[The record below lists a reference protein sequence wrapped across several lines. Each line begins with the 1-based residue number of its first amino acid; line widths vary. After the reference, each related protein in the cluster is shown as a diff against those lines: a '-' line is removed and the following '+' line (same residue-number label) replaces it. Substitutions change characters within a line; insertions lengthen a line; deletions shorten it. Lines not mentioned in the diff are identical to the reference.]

1 MTFFYRVIHFMI
13 VRLLLPWLHPLN
25 AKVSKGYLLRQK
37 QNGVA
42 PWLSGPQQQRPLW
55 IHCAS
60 GEFEYALPV
69 IREIKKNSPQQ
80 KIMVTYFTPSY
91 VEKIKA
97 EPLVDMVF
105 PAPWDE
111 SSVLQEFIK
120 YHQPKALLYART
132 DVWFEMS
139 RQCRL
144 AGIPVIVFSMTFQ
157 KKINLMLHLFLKWRW
172 QFVDRY
178 FVVSETDK
186 TNLSTLVDSS
196 VIEVV
201 GDSRYDQCLY
211 RLSLNKEL
219 PVRWS
224 PSDLKTFIAGSTWP
238 EDEQILLPVIQKTKN
253 KFRWI
258 LVPHETTDS
267 HLSDL
272 KKQLNT
278 LNISYTLFS
287 QTDNWTEATVLLV
300 DKMGFLAELY
310 KQSDFSFIGGSFR
323 KQVHSVMESLACGCM
338 TFVGPFYQNNREAI
352 EFSQL
357 KGSLKPVQI
366 AKDADAF
373 LKLIESTTPEWTSS
387 HKQHL
392 QSLVI
397 LKCGASAL
405 LAQKISKV

>member
-1 MTFFYRVIHFMI
+1 MTLLYRFIHFMI
-13 VRLLLPWLHPLN
+13 VRLLLPLLHPFN
-25 AKVSKGYLLRQK
+25 AKVSKGYQLRQK
-37 QNGVA
+37 IDGIY
-42 PWLSGPQQQRPLW
+42 PWLTGPQKQHPLW

-97 EPLVDMVF
+97 DPLVDMVF

-111 SSVLQEFIK
+111 PSVLREFIT
-120 YHQPKALLYART
+120 YHQPKALLYSRT

-139 RQCRL
+139 RQCHF
-144 AGIPVIVFSMTFQ
+144 AKIPVIVFSMTFQ
-157 KKINLMLHLFLKWRW
+157 KKINLMLQLFLKWRW
-172 QFVDRY
+172 QFVDQY
-178 FVVSETDK
+178 FVVSEEDK
-186 TNLSTLVDSS
+186 TNLSKLVGSS

-219 PVRWS
+219 PVRFS
-224 PSDLKTFIAGSTWP
+224 SSHLKTFIAGSTWP
-238 EDEQILLPVIQKTKN
+238 EDEQVLMPLIQKTQN
-253 KFRWI
+253 NFRWI

-267 HLSDL
+267 HLNTL
-272 KKQLNT
+272 KKQLQEFKIN
-278 LNISYTLFS
+278 YVLFS
-287 QTDNWTEATVLLV
+287 QTTDWNEDSLLLV

-323 KQVHSVMESLACGCM
+323 KQVHSVMESLACGCL
-338 TFVGPFYQNNREAI
+338 TFVGPFYHNNREAI
-352 EFSQL
+352 EFSSM
-357 KGSLKPVQI
+357 KGSLNPVLS
-366 AKDADAF
+366 AKDGDALF
-373 LKLIESTTPEWTSS
+373 QLIEENISLWTSA

-397 LKCGASAL
+397 LRCGASAH
-405 LAQKISKV
+405 LAQKISKI